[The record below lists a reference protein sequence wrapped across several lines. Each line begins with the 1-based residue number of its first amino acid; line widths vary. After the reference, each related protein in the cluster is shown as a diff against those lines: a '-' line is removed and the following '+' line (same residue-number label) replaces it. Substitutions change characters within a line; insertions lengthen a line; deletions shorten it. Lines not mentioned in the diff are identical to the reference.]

1 MIKLTDTQMKVLA
14 SACARPD
21 GMATRPH
28 ALNRAAAVKVA
39 ARMIEELLVVEAPA
53 KLDAPIWRMDDQA
66 RAFSLKIT
74 KLGRALV
81 RDGEPSTS
89 AGDPPV
95 KEIACSNLTPNVG
108 EAVSGPMDG
117 RGRPGS
123 KRSLILA
130 LMQRQEG
137 ATIADLMAAT
147 GWLPHTTRA
156 ALTGLRKGGLSIIR
170 ERDSQADASVYRIE
184 PFTVSAAA

>member
-1 MIKLTDTQMKVLA
+1 M
-14 SACARPD
+14 
-21 GMATRPH
+21 
-28 ALNRAAAVKVA
+28 
-39 ARMIEELLVVEAPA
+39 EAPA
-53 KLDAPIWRMDDQA
+53 KLDAPTWRMDDQA

-74 KLGRALV
+74 KAGRAIV
-81 RDGEPSTS
+81 RDVAPSTS
-89 AGDPPV
+89 AGDLSV
-95 KEIACSNLTPNVG
+95 KEIANSDFTL
-108 EAVSGPMDG
+108 EAGGTIGGAISG

-170 ERDSQADASVYRIE
+170 ERDPQADASVYRIE
-184 PFTVSAAA
+184 PSNVSAAA